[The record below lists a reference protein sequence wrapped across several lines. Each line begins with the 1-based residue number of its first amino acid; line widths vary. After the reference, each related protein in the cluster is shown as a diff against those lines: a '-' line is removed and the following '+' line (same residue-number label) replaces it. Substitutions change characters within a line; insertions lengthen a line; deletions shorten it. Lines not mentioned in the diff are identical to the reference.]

1 MKIEFN
7 NAELKR
13 IVVEYALEKFNIP
26 FGEDEEMVCELSGYS
41 SYNTVAT
48 VSIEKREVEPLKAVA

>member
-13 IVVEYALEKFNIP
+13 IVVEYVFEKFNIP

-48 VSIEKREVEPLKAVA
+48 VSIEKREEPAPKVAA